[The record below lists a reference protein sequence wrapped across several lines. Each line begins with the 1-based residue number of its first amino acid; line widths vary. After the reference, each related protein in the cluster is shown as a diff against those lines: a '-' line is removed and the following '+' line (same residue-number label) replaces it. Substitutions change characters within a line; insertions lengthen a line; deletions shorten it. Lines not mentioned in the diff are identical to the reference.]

1 MHMGLTNGMY
11 SMRMNTNTRLI
22 EAPIQIRSDILNIL
36 YKSNASHLGS
46 SMSTVEM
53 LYAMYSV
60 SDIDKIKNK
69 SADRDRIIVSKG
81 HAAAATYSVMKEFGL
96 ISKSTLET
104 YHQKGSLLQGHVS
117 HFVDYVEH
125 STGALGHGVSVAVG
139 HAIYLKMIKSKSRV
153 LVLCGDGEIQE
164 GSIWEAL
171 MLAVTKNLNN
181 LIILIDYNKISS
193 ITKTEYVINTGK
205 LNERFGGFGAF
216 VEEVNG
222 HSISQI
228 EDSIRKSDGLT
239 QPMVL
244 ICNTI
249 KGKNVAFAE
258 NEAIWHYKSLSS
270 DLFNAAIEGLK

>member
-1 MHMGLTNGMY
+1 
-11 SMRMNTNTRLI
+11 MREGVYAFVVNTASQMI
-22 EAPIQIRSDILNIL
+22 EAPLRIRSDIINIL

-46 SMSTVEM
+46 SMSIVEM

-60 SDIDKIKNK
+60 SDLSKIKNK
-69 SADRDRIIVSKG
+69 SIDRDRIIVSKG

-117 HFVDYVEH
+117 HFVDFVEH

-139 HAIYLKMIKSKSRV
+139 HAIYLKMINSKSRV

-164 GSIWEAL
+164 GSVWEAL

-181 LIILIDYNKISS
+181 LIILIDNNKISS
-193 ITKTEYVINTGK
+193 ITRTESVIDTGK
-205 LNERFGGFGAF
+205 LSERFSGFGAF
-216 VEEVNG
+216 VEEVDG
-222 HSISQI
+222 HSISMI
-228 EDSIRKSDGLT
+228 KDSISKSDSLM

-244 ICNTI
+244 ICNTV
-249 KGKNVAFAE
+249 KGKGVAFAE
-258 NEAIWHYKSLSS
+258 NEAIWHYKSMNS
-270 DLFNAAIEGLK
+270 DLFSEAIDGLK

>member
-1 MHMGLTNGMY
+1 MGPPNGMY
-11 SMRMNTNTRLI
+11 SMRMNANTHLI

-53 LYAMYSV
+53 LYAMYCV

-104 YHQKGSLLQGHVS
+104 YHQRGSLLQGHVS
-117 HFVDYVEH
+117 HFVDFVEH

-181 LIILIDYNKISS
+181 LIILIDNNKISS
-193 ITKTEYVINTGK
+193 ITKTEDVINTGK
-205 LNERFGGFGAF
+205 LSERFNGFGAF
-216 VEEVNG
+216 VEEVDG
-222 HSISQI
+222 HSIFAIKNAIS
-228 EDSIRKSDGLT
+228 KSKNLT

-244 ICNTI
+244 ICNTV
-249 KGKNVAFAE
+249 KGKGVSFAE
-258 NEAIWHYKSLSS
+258 NEAIWHYKSMNS
-270 DLFNAAIEGLK
+270 DLFSEAIKGLK